1 MIAGLVRPHFKAA
14 ISLVMLMALV
24 LVLTGFSG
32 SPQSSDDAFSGPPNV
47 AATTS
52 TDTPSVA
59 ITSDFGERGRGTYGL
74 PGGTGPGRN
83 MGVHAIG
90 SVIKA
95 PDTPPDLDPRPTP
108 QNSPAT
114 GNRIIYGVA
123 KVGKWLAVN
132 LSRIEDTDGLES
144 ATFEYQ
150 WIRSDGST
158 DQDIPGATGERY
170 TLVSEDV
177 DKTIKVRVSF
187 TDDAGNREEL
197 TSRPTPVV
205 EPNNPATG
213 SLTIEGTP
221 RVGET
226 LTANV
231 SGITDADGMET
242 VFRTSP
248 GGELRL
254 RDNIVWCA
262 KYDHDTPG
270 CQYRG
275 ANFVAATLVTT
286 YDISPALVGKA
297 INITWRFQ
305 DDLGTWEWFGS
316 APTPKVAATV
326 PDPPQNL
333 EVSIGGEGA
342 LELSWEEPTW
352 DSDSFSSHGALGD
365 GGSPI
370 TGYKVQWKKASDSW
384 DAPEDVSEETV
395 TGTTHTITGLT
406 GGGYTVRVFAS
417 NEIGDSLAS
426 NEASDTPEGS
436 ALPQPPPPT
445 STPPQQ
451 PPLGGGSGGGNNGGS
466 SGSSV
471 SPSLP
476 TIVAP
481 TLSEGTNAYRSI
493 AENTPAGED
502 IGDPV
507 AASGNPLIFG
517 LEGDDAASF
526 DIVPATGQ
534 LKTKTD
540 LDYETKASYVVT
552 LTATNPSG
560 ASSTTAVTINVNN
573 VDEPGTI
580 TFSSHQL
587 VVGTEISAV
596 LADPDGAITGTTWLW
611 EKSSD
616 KIVWSA
622 IGGAQSATY
631 TPGQGD
637 AGHHMRVTARY
648 ADEQGP
654 SKATSAPSEQAVQDL
669 RIPTG
674 LRAEPGDKPGEAVLK
689 WTPAADAIAHWVQST
704 KDDGTSAK
712 WTIAQPSMAVVDDLE
727 PGRTYRFRVLEAL
740 PPEESSSE
748 WYELSGW
755 VEMHLP
761 ALRQPMGLSAQ
772 SGNNA
777 GEVVLTWTPAFY
789 AMAQWVWSIRDD
801 GTDGKWTAGE
811 PGKAVVGDL
820 QPGQTYH
827 FAVLEPVEQ
836 EDGSSV
842 WSAPSNWADAEPLE

>member
-1 MIAGLVRPHFKAA
+1 
-14 ISLVMLMALV
+14 MLMALA

-90 SVIKA
+90 SAIKA

-213 SLTIEGTP
+213 SLTIEGIP

-342 LELSWEEPTW
+342 SELSWEEPTW

-384 DAPEDVSEETV
+384 DAPEDVSEATV

-406 GGGYTVRVFAS
+406 DGGYTVRVIAT
-417 NEIGDSLAS
+417 NVVGDSQPSDEATGTPLDATAPEIAAITVVGATLTLTYNETLDGAS
-426 NEASDTPEGS
+426 EPAAGAFSVTVNGNARGVNRIAVAGS
-436 ALPQPPPPT
+436 A
-445 STPPQQ
+445 
-451 PPLGGGSGGGNNGGS
+451 
-466 SGSSV
+466 
-471 SPSLP
+471 
-476 TIVAP
+476 
-481 TLSEGTNAYRSI
+481 
-493 AENTPAGED
+493 
-502 IGDPV
+502 
-507 AASGNPLIFG
+507 
-517 LEGDDAASF
+517 
-526 DIVPATGQ
+526 
-534 LKTKTD
+534 
-540 LDYETKASYVVT
+540 VT
-552 LTATNPSG
+552 LTLASAVTSGDTVTVSYTKPSDAAAPRIQDQSSNAASSFGDRTATNNTSGVITSPQPSPLLQEDTASTFSAPTNVAATSSGDTITVMWSPGAG
-560 ASSTTAVTINVNN
+560 ASSQVIVAVNVLDDTDYCLDVDPTGTA
-573 VDEPGTI
+573 
-580 TFSSHQL
+580 SSHECPGL
-587 VVGTEISAV
+587 T
-596 LADPDGAITGTTWLW
+596 
-611 EKSSD
+611 
-616 KIVWSA
+616 
-622 IGGAQSATY
+622 IGETY
-631 TPGQGD
+631 
-637 AGHHMRVTARY
+637 
-648 ADEQGP
+648 
-654 SKATSAPSEQAVQDL
+654 
-669 RIPTG
+669 
-674 LRAEPGDKPGEAVLK
+674 
-689 WTPAADAIAHWVQST
+689 
-704 KDDGTSAK
+704 
-712 WTIAQPSMAVVDDLE
+712 
-727 PGRTYRFRVLEAL
+727 
-740 PPEESSSE
+740 
-748 WYELSGW
+748 
-755 VEMHLP
+755 
-761 ALRQPMGLSAQ
+761 
-772 SGNNA
+772 
-777 GEVVLTWTPAFY
+777 VVLVIALDEEGGY
-789 AMAQWVWSIRDD
+789 RLGKDAQGNLVTHTVS
-801 GTDGKWTAGE
+801 G
-811 PGKAVVGDL
+811 
-820 QPGQTYH
+820 
-827 FAVLEPVEQ
+827 
-836 EDGSSV
+836 
-842 WSAPSNWADAEPLE
+842 